1 MLRGADILCFS
12 SIDWDFNWQGH
23 QEVMD
28 AFARA
33 GNRVLFVENTGIRA
47 PRLRDLPRVKQRL
60 RRWWKSANGFRQ
72 ERENLFVFSPLVLP
86 FPYSRVARWVNAAV
100 MSRALRRWARATG
113 FYRPIVWTFLP
124 TRLAVDVIDAVDP
137 ELVVYYCI
145 ADFEQLS
152 TRSVRIAESERALL
166 KRTDVVF
173 VQGEHLKERCQPH
186 ADIHIFPFGV
196 NIDAFTAETT
206 TAPELRD
213 LPRPIIGYVG
223 GMHRHVDFEILEQV
237 AAATEGTVVL
247 VGPAQ
252 EDVQRLVRH
261 PNVRHVGAQPHA
273 RIPSFVRGFDVGII
287 PYARNPY
294 TETVYPTKLNEYL
307 AMGIPVVSTDLP
319 EVHRFNVRHGG
330 VVTVTKDADDFATAV
345 RRVIDTDAP
354 SERARR
360 VAVARENS
368 WTTRIAEMSDLVEAA
383 RARRRRAAGRWDEN
397 LRRLYRRARRR
408 LVGAVAGALTGYL
421 VLFHTPLL
429 WALAEPL
436 RLSEPARAAD
446 AIVVFAGGVGE
457 SGKAGAGYQ
466 ERVKRAIDLYREG
479 RAPQLIFSSGYVGAF
494 PEAEIMRG
502 LAITHGVPATAVM
515 LETQATNTYENVTH
529 VRALLQRH
537 GWRNILL
544 VTSPYHTRRAL
555 LTWRSVAPE
564 VGVVATPVTH
574 SEFYAHTWGAS
585 AEQIEGIAREYAA
598 IAAYWWR
605 GWIGGGRS

>member
-1 MLRGADILCFS
+1 MLRDADIVCLS

-23 QEVMD
+23 QEIMT

-33 GNRVLFVENTGIRA
+33 GNRVLFVENTGVRA
-47 PRLRDLPRVKQRL
+47 PRLKDLPRLKHRFV
-60 RRWWKSANGFRQ
+60 RWWRSAKGFRQ
-72 ERENLFVFSPLVLP
+72 ERVNLFVFSPLVLP
-86 FPYSRVARWVNAAV
+86 FPYSRVTRWINAAV

-124 TRLAVDVIDAVDP
+124 TRLAVDLLDAVDP
-137 ELVVYYCI
+137 QLVVYYCI

-152 TRSVRIAESERALL
+152 TRSARIAASERALL
-166 KRTDVVF
+166 KRTDIVF
-173 VQGEHLKERCQPH
+173 VQGEHLKERCAPH
-186 ADIHIFPFGV
+186 PDIHIFPFGV
-196 NIDAFTAETT
+196 NIDAFTGETT

-213 LPRPIIGYVG
+213 LPRPIVGYVG
-223 GMHRHVDFEILEQV
+223 GLHRHVDFEIIERV

-252 EDVQRLVRH
+252 EDVQRLERL
-261 PNVRHVGAQPHA
+261 PNVRLLGAQPHA
-273 RIPSFVRGFDVGII
+273 RVPSFVRGFDVGII
-287 PYARNPY
+287 PYVRNAY

-307 AMGIPVVSTDLP
+307 AMGVPVVSTDLP
-319 EVHRFNVRHGG
+319 EVQRFNARHRG

-345 RRVIDTDAP
+345 RRAVDTDAAP
-354 SERARR
+354 ERARR

-368 WTTRIAEMSDLVEAA
+368 WTTRIAEMSALVEAA
-383 RARRRRAAGRWDEN
+383 CVRRQQAAGRWDEN

-408 LVGAVAGALTGYL
+408 LVGGVAGVLGAYL
-421 VLFHTPLL
+421 VLFHTPLP

-436 RLSEPARAAD
+436 RLSEPARRAD

-466 ERVKRAIDLYREG
+466 ERVKRAIELYREG
-479 RAPQLIFSSGYVGAF
+479 RAPRLIVSSGYVGAF
-494 PEAEIMRG
+494 PEAEIMRQ
-502 LAITHGVPATAVM
+502 LAVDHGVPASAVL
-515 LETQATNTYENVTH
+515 LETQAVNTYENVVH
-529 VRALLQRH
+529 VRALLAER
-537 GWRNILL
+537 GWRTILL
-544 VTSPYHTRRAL
+544 VSSPYHMRRAM
-555 LTWRSVAPE
+555 LTWRAAAPD
-564 VGVVATPVTH
+564 VTVVPTPAVE

-585 AEQIEGIAREYAA
+585 LQQIEGIAREYAA